1 MKPEPLVCVVHLWL
15 QPPLY
20 LLLYVP
26 IPFSLPQ
33 TYLNFRSHVCLSS
46 EAIQRK
52 CSRNPGLDMTRTQ
65 AGLCWV
71 RRPSLGN

>member
-1 MKPEPLVCVVHLWL
+1 MKPEPPVCVVHLWL

-26 IPFSLPQ
+26 IPFSMPQ

-46 EAIQRK
+46 EIVKIGVSETPNQ
-52 CSRNPGLDMTRTQ
+52 T
-65 AGLCWV
+65 V
-71 RRPSLGN
+71 RFF